1 MRFSVQ
7 REALLRPLQQVVGVV
22 ERRQTLPV
30 LANVLIRV
38 EGDSASFTT
47 TDLEV
52 ELSARMAVD
61 SAESG
66 EITVPARKLF
76 DIVRALPLGLFI
88 GSFEKAELSANFIVD
103 FGRTIPGVA
112 ATRIPGVFA
121 CGDVQDHTY
130 RQAITAAG
138 SGCMAAI
145 DTERWLETAA
155 HA

>member
-61 SAESG
+61 NAVDG

-76 DIVRALPLGLFI
+76 DIVRALPD
-88 GSFEKAELSANFIVD
+88 GSKIELKQEGERVRLSSARSRYTLATLSAPAAEPPAD
-103 FGRTIPGVA
+103 PAPG
-112 ATRIPGVFA
+112 G
-121 CGDVQDHTY
+121 
-130 RQAITAAG
+130 
-138 SGCMAAI
+138 
-145 DTERWLETAA
+145 
-155 HA
+155 